1 MPKIG
6 KHQSVKSRPNK
17 SDNRR
22 RIDFAVPRYSL
33 SFSYHFKGASIRL
46 VCKKRGQD
54 FFSSS
59 MLVTVQMHVLDYA
72 DIILSHAPKLLFHL
86 VWNVTLNY
94 RKVAGAAWLPSSFKH
109 VLGNLGCFMQRKNL
123 GQKRLFELFNVLF
136 DLCLLSFKLLDLG
149 VCLSIGNTWIL
160 WHVGRNLEWVDAKAP
175 ECLCYAVRIVS
186 CAKNHH

>member
-6 KHQSVKSRPNK
+6 KHQSVKSRPDK

-33 SFSYHFKGASIRL
+33 SFSHNFKGASIRL

-54 FFSSS
+54 FFFSSSS
-59 MLVTVQMHVLDYA
+59 MLVSVCVHVLDYA
-72 DIILSHAPKLLFHL
+72 DIILSHAPKLFLHL

-94 RKVAGAAWLPSSFKH
+94 RKVAGATWLPSSFKH
-109 VLGNLGCFMQRKNL
+109 VLANLGCFMQRKNL
-123 GQKRLFELFNVLF
+123 SQERFLELFNVLF
-136 DLCLLSFKLLDLG
+136 DLCLLGFKLLDLDVG
-149 VCLSIGNTWIL
+149 LSIGNTWIL
-160 WHVGRNLEWVDAKAP
+160 WHVGRNLEWVDPKAP

-186 CAKNHH
+186 